1 MRLSHPDYIKLVF
14 RTYQAL
20 RSNPV
25 FSPALRQPTPAS
37 IRNECLT
44 VYRER
49 PDKKD
54 EPVLRNF
61 FGPAAA
67 NSSFLNSIENFP
79 MGKFKTFSN
88 YLKGIPANTDD
99 KNVELLAWLINFP
112 HRPYRYGMDVILSEA
127 EIAILNSNEEANLPP
142 GPDPN
147 FPDAIQLEYLNNSP
161 DLVRQPPG
169 NKIEVNELSNTIEK
183 LPDAPGN
190 QHNDIANTDRSGWIL
205 PGKNEIQKKRKWLII
220 GVSLFILILSPGV
233 YLLYDNDKN
242 CMYWTGD
249 HYERI
254 DCDAAIND
262 KVVFDEERWKNFRKI
277 TDLSTISE
285 KSIGVVH
292 YYGNK
297 NREFFTSGG
306 KHPVETTRYL
316 KVMTRYIWEKD
327 FVPKD
332 SVAISTSFDE
342 TKNPVV
348 K

>member
-1 MRLSHPDYIKLVF
+1 MRLSHPDYTKLVF

-20 RSNPV
+20 RSNPE

-37 IRNECLT
+37 IRKECLT
-44 VYRER
+44 VYKER

-54 EPVLRNF
+54 DPALRSF
-61 FGPAAA
+61 FGAAE
-67 NSSFLNSIENFP
+67 NSSFLNPIENFP
-79 MGKFKTFSN
+79 TEGFRAFSN
-88 YLKGIPANTDD
+88 YLKGKSANTDD
-99 KNVELLAWLINFP
+99 KNVGLLAWLIDFP
-112 HRPYRYGMDVILSEA
+112 HRPFRSGMNVILSEA
-127 EIAILNSNEEANLPP
+127 EIAILISKEEANLPQ

-147 FPDAIQLEYLNNSP
+147 FPDEIQSDYLNNSP
-161 DLVRQPPG
+161 DLVRQPLR
-169 NKIEVNELSNTIEK
+169 NEKEVNVLSNTNEE
-183 LPDAPGN
+183 LPDAQGN
-190 QHNDIANTDRSGWIL
+190 QHNDIVNTDRSGWIL
-205 PGKNEIQKKRKWLII
+205 PGENEIQKKRKWLII
-220 GVSLFILILSPGV
+220 GVSLFILILSSGV

-262 KVVFDEERWKNFRKI
+262 KVVFNEERWKNFRKI

-297 NREFFTSGG
+297 NREFYTSGG

-316 KVMTRYIWEKD
+316 KVLTRYIWEKE
-327 FVPKD
+327 FGPKD

-342 TKNPVV
+342 TKKPVV